1 MDLISALLLTLSAS
15 LSAGRNIFSKSV
27 SGFSIGTKK
36 FFLSQALIF
45 GSGSIAILL
54 FGGISFSVI
63 APLTLLYA
71 LIYAALLLAA
81 QWCYTAALKNGK
93 TAVCST
99 VYSLGFILPTLSG
112 AIFWQES
119 LTAFKIL
126 GILTVIPAIIIS
138 GTGKA
143 KNGKSK
149 GNGYILPLVISMLAS
164 GGLGIMQKVQQ
175 SSAYPEQKGAFLF
188 FAFVAACAISALCL
202 IFGKKENARFKVKE
216 SLSSSAIGI
225 CFASCNIL
233 NTTLAG
239 RLDSA
244 IFFPALNIGTILLS
258 MLLGMIIY
266 KEKLTKKDVL
276 VLLLGFVA
284 ILLINLKIPLTSQ

>member
-45 GSGSIAILL
+45 GSGSVAILL
-54 FGGISFSVI
+54 FGGVSFKAI
-63 APLTLLYA
+63 APVTLLYA
-71 LIYAALLLAA
+71 FIYAALLISA
-81 QWCYTAALKNGK
+81 QWCYTSALKNGK

-112 AIFWQES
+112 AIFWHES
-119 LTAFKIL
+119 LTVFKIL
-126 GILTVIPAIIIS
+126 GIITVIPAIVIS
-138 GTGKA
+138 GMGKA
-143 KNGKSK
+143 KSK
-149 GNGYILPLVISMLAS
+149 GGNGNLYILPLMISMLSS

-175 SSAYPEQKGAFLF
+175 SSAYPEQKGTFVF
-188 FAFVAACAISALCL
+188 FAFVTACAISALCSA
-202 IFGKKENARFKVKE
+202 FGKKDGARFKVKE
-216 SLSSSAIGI
+216 SLASGAVGI
-225 CFASCNIL
+225 CFASCNVL

-258 MLLGMIIY
+258 MFLGMMIY
-266 KEKLTKKDVL
+266 KEKLTKKDVA
-276 VLLLGFVA
+276 VLLLGVTA
-284 ILLINLKIPLTSQ
+284 ILLINLNIPLTS